1 MLSALSGGDSL
12 QIIVEMKNLTSAG
25 FKQIQS
31 DIAKTETA
39 AGSVNLS
46 GVSTATKNVEKDA
59 TAAEGKS
66 GGGGIMGLVSGLTG
80 LGPQGMAVGAA
91 IAGMAVLTGAAI
103 ELGKTYDSIEAQDKV
118 LDAALKAHGDSL
130 ANEKTNLDSL
140 IASNEKYGQN
150 ADATRGAVTT
160 LAQAGQSWAD
170 IQKSMPAILD
180 LAAAKHLSLAD
191 AAKAVELAEMGNS
204 RSLKQLGIVLPTLT
218 APTAAVTK
226 AQNGVTTAT
235 KDLAS
240 AQAALT
246 LKQTELAGKHKLTAA
261 QSLELK
267 AAEDKVT
274 QASLNLHGAQNKLDT
289 AQQAAAKSGDRQ
301 TLVLTAL
308 EKRIGGTRNS
318 ATEMQKA
325 QAKLSDEWQKAA
337 TTFGPGIEQVMSAI
351 TTDFALLIDKAIDLT
366 NWLASV
372 FGWFASLAPV
382 QAFGTVIGA
391 LVGHFGDLWNMIQT
405 VIQKLADLIK
415 GVEDAGQAI
424 ANSPIGQLAGGLGN
438 LGGSIGGA
446 LGGIHLTGGGYV
458 PPVPGGTLATLA
470 EAGVGEYVIPAN
482 QMSGGGGTTFNIVI
496 GSTFPPTAAQ
506 ARDLANALEAE
517 LGRRFALHGS
527 SASFGGF

>member
-191 AAKAVELAEMGNS
+191 AAKAVELD
-204 RSLKQLGIVLPTLT
+204 R
-218 APTAAVTK
+218 
-226 AQNGVTTAT
+226 
-235 KDLAS
+235 
-240 AQAALT
+240 
-246 LKQTELAGKHKLTAA
+246 
-261 QSLELK
+261 
-267 AAEDKVT
+267 
-274 QASLNLHGAQNKLDT
+274 
-289 AQQAAAKSGDRQ
+289 KS
-301 TLVLTAL
+301 V
-308 EKRIGGTRNS
+308 
-318 ATEMQKA
+318 
-325 QAKLSDEWQKAA
+325 
-337 TTFGPGIEQVMSAI
+337 V
-351 TTDFALLIDKAIDLT
+351 
-366 NWLASV
+366 
-372 FGWFASLAPV
+372 
-382 QAFGTVIGA
+382 
-391 LVGHFGDLWNMIQT
+391 
-405 VIQKLADLIK
+405 
-415 GVEDAGQAI
+415 
-424 ANSPIGQLAGGLGN
+424 
-438 LGGSIGGA
+438 
-446 LGGIHLTGGGYV
+446 
-458 PPVPGGTLATLA
+458 
-470 EAGVGEYVIPAN
+470 
-482 QMSGGGGTTFNIVI
+482 
-496 GSTFPPTAAQ
+496 
-506 ARDLANALEAE
+506 
-517 LGRRFALHGS
+517 
-527 SASFGGF
+527 